1 MEKNKFTE
9 EELEDFIRKNKDKF
23 ETYPPKENHSDIF
36 LVRLQDRLHKIYISI
51 VPHLIKVAITTVI
64 VFAISLF
71 VWNGWIRKDRDQMS
85 LGSVS
90 WKYWKMERGYK
101 SDIREKD
108 KLLNV
113 FFQATPELK
122 KNFDYNI
129 KCMDS
134 TYVDLKRELKK
145 NPDSELII
153 LSMEYYYLIKIH
165 AYNGLIIKLDS
176 ITKINK

>member
-1 MEKNKFTE
+1 MEKNKFTDK
-9 EELEDFIRKNKDKF
+9 ELEDFIRKNKDKF
-23 ETYPPKENHSDIF
+23 EVYPPKENHSEIF
-36 LVRLQDRLHKIYISI
+36 LVRLQERLHKIYISI

-64 VFAISLF
+64 VFVISLF
-71 VWNGWIRKDRDQMS
+71 VWNGWIRSDRDQKS

-90 WKYWKMERGYK
+90 WKYWKMEREYK
-101 SDIREKD
+101 SDIRKREKF
-108 KLLNV
+108 LIV
-113 FFQATPELK
+113 FFKDAPELK

-134 TYVDLKRELKK
+134 TYVDLKHELKK

-153 LSMEYYYLIKIH
+153 PLMEYYYLIKIN
-165 AYNGLIIKLDS
+165 AYNGFILRIDS